1 MALWIADAEKG
12 LMYIN
17 SGEKRLSPQT
27 NCLTVCGDSVI
38 CAVSD
43 MAQRYAPN
51 TEKLSEYSLP
61 PGVSRLCA
69 LPGSLYCLSTEADSV
84 SLLCP
89 VTGRLR
95 LCAQAGCYPRDM
107 QLSPCGSLLLVAGG
121 ASGTALL
128 YSAHDLTLLRQ
139 LPLPGMVYSAV
150 FCGREIFALCAV
162 EEDDISS
169 HLLRISPRGVK
180 SDVFSA
186 RGLPG
191 ALCALQD
198 QSLLVGLIGSTVRLR
213 PDGRVLQRYP
223 GGLVSCIRAWP
234 AFALTADPLSGCVQR
249 IENSIGKSAAVI
261 YRGASPN
268 DMLLI

>member
-12 LMYIN
+12 LMHI
-17 SGEKRLSPQT
+17 SGSEKCLFPQAL
-27 NCLTVCGDSVI
+27 CLAVCGDSVI
-38 CAVSD
+38 CASPQA
-43 MAQRYAPN
+43 AQRYTPKA
-51 TEKLSEYSLP
+51 ERLSEYPLP
-61 PGVSRLCA
+61 PGVTRLCA

-107 QLSPCGSLLLVAGG
+107 QLSPCGSLLLIAGG
-121 ASGTALL
+121 ASGTALV
-128 YSAHDLTLLRQ
+128 YSARDLTLLRQ
-139 LPLPGMVYSAV
+139 FSLPGMVYSAV
-150 FCGREIFALCAV
+150 FCGKELFALCAV
-162 EEDDISS
+162 EEDDIVS

-180 SDVFSA
+180 SDIFSA

-223 GGLVSCIRAWP
+223 GGLVSSIRSWP
-234 AFALTADPLSGCVQR
+234 AFALTADPLSGCVQH
-249 IENSIGKSAAVI
+249 IENGIGKSAAVI

>member
-1 MALWIADAEKG
+1 MALWIADAERG
-12 LMYIN
+12 LMHIS
-17 SGEKRLSPQT
+17 SGEK
-27 NCLTVCGDSVI
+27 CLTPQASCLTACGGSVI
-38 CAVSD
+38 CAASD
-43 MAQRYAPN
+43 AAQRYAPN
-51 TEKLSEYSLP
+51 AEKLSDYPLP

-69 LPGSLYCLSTEADSV
+69 LPGALYCLSTEADSI

-89 VTGRLR
+89 DTGRLR

-139 LPLPGMVYSAV
+139 LSLPGMVYSAV

-162 EEDDISS
+162 EEDDMSS

-180 SDVFSA
+180 SDVFSI

-191 ALCALQD
+191 ALCAMED
-198 QSLLVGLIGSTVRLR
+198 QSLLVGVLGSTLRLR

-223 GGLVSCIRAWP
+223 GGLVSCIRLWP
-234 AFALTADPLSGCVQR
+234 SFALTADPLSGCVQR
-249 IENSIGKSAAVI
+249 IENGIGKSAAVI

-268 DMLLI
+268 DMLLM